1 MEKCLGHASDNEA
14 KIMSFMKIVTII
26 NNQSD
31 LPADEVL
38 VETVGKDTAMADV
51 YAAVDEAL
59 RATR

>member
-31 LPADEVL
+31 LPGDEVL
-38 VETVGKDTAMADV
+38 VETVGKDTPIADV
-51 YAAVDEAL
+51 YATMDEAL